1 MSSASP
7 ESNRPNA
14 GRPGRK
20 RAARGSVSAARAGT
34 VAARKQWGIGL
45 AAAFVAAVAM
55 YFGTLAPLERQTL
68 DWRAANFDRASPGP
82 SDKIAL
88 AAIDDR
94 AIEQIG
100 RWPWSREKLAAIIDE
115 LARVGAKVVALDILL
130 DDEQVDGPAVD
141 GPGADE
147 QLAQAIRKH
156 GNVVVPTNFR
166 FAAEDASESARAE
179 RIKGFLA
186 EHPELVA
193 DWRKPGVLKDAAER
207 LARATLAA
215 NAEEDAVFRLR
226 ERFERSLRRA
236 VALSML
242 TGSSSFGDTAGRRFD
257 GIDARSASTPVLPL
271 ASVAA
276 MTANVTFNVY
286 DGDSGVRRLPIAVRT
301 DDRWWP
307 SLGFAAALRFYDQR
321 ADSTTI
327 TERGLRLNLSPKVS
341 RELVTHTDT
350 VSGTQRPGLTVV
362 SWPRGRPSTTDRSRL
377 DAGWQWQFF
386 DAERARHA
394 EVSCG
399 AIYQLSELRETVEA
413 NAWLARTRI
422 NQLYGAQ
429 ARVQTLSPED
439 RTELLAS
446 LASNADRAAL
456 SILQKAAAEAKVWIE
471 FQLDGTELGKL
482 PQEDQDL
489 IANFRAAEKGLPE
502 LVRSLAT
509 QRAAIASLETTLRER
524 LGGRIVFVG
533 FTFTGANADFVA
545 TSIDP
550 KTPGVHLHMAVA
562 NSILQDFNRV
572 YGPFWLDLLAV
583 ALLGTLGTLVATRM
597 GVVGAPLAT
606 VGIVAGWAVFAGAVL
621 FDQQRLIVSVAGP
634 GAAALGSSLAVLLH
648 RLFVEQRTRRKTEER
663 FKSYVS
669 PKVVD
674 ILVNNP
680 DLDSM
685 QPQRRELSILFT
697 DIAGFTTIAE
707 RLGSQKTAEV
717 LRLYLGPM
725 TETLQSFEGTLDKYI
740 GDAIV
745 AFWGAPIE
753 TERHAELSCRAALAM
768 LTKLDELNASG
779 AFGEG
784 LTLGMRVGVATGEV
798 MVGDFG
804 NPPRNSSYTV
814 LGDTANLASRLEGA
828 NKAFNSRILTTG
840 ITRAAVL
847 ASAPADVAG
856 WLWRP
861 IGRINVKGKNEA
873 VEMWELIG
881 TLRPKGDR
889 TEEHVRACAR
899 LVDAYVAGDVGAAA
913 AALDDL
919 EAAFGPD
926 AFTHLYREGL
936 QLIRDGGAAPGTLIL
951 TEK

>member
-1 MSSASP
+1 M
-7 ESNRPNA
+7 
-14 GRPGRK
+14 
-20 RAARGSVSAARAGT
+20 
-34 VAARKQWGIGL
+34 AARKQWGIGL

-55 YFGTLAPLERQTL
+55 YFGTLAPLERQTF
-68 DWRAANFDRASPGP
+68 DWRAATFDRASPGP

-100 RWPWSREKLAAIIDE
+100 RWPWSREKLGAIIDE

-130 DDEQVDGPAVD
+130 DDEQIDGPAVA

-147 QLAQAIRKH
+147 QLAEAIRRH

-166 FAAEDASESARAE
+166 FAAEDGSESARAE
-179 RIKGFLA
+179 RIRGFLA

-193 DWRKPGVLKDAAER
+193 EWRKPGVLRDAAER
-207 LARATLAA
+207 LARATLTT

-242 TGSSSFGDTAGRRFD
+242 TGSSSFGDAAGLRFD

-307 SLGFAAALRFYDQR
+307 SLGFAAALRFYDRR

-327 TERGLRLNLSPKVS
+327 TERGLRLNLSPEVS
-341 RELVTHTDT
+341 RELITHSDT
-350 VSGTQRPGLTVV
+350 VGGTQRPGLTLV

-386 DAERARHA
+386 DSERARHA

-399 AIYQLSELRETVEA
+399 AIYQLSELREKVEA
-413 NAWLARTRI
+413 NSQLAKTRI
-422 NQLYGAQ
+422 NQLYGPG
-429 ARVQTLSPED
+429 ARVQTISAED

-446 LASNADRAAL
+446 LDRNADKAAML
-456 SILQKAAAEAKVWIE
+456 ILQKAADEAKVWID
-471 FQLDGTELGKL
+471 FQLDGTELAKL
-482 PQEDQDL
+482 PKDDQDL
-489 IANFRAAEKGLPE
+489 VANFRAAERGLPE

-509 QRAAIASLETTLRER
+509 QRASIASLEATLRER

-572 YGPFWLDLLAV
+572 YGPLWLDLLAA
-583 ALLGTLGTLVATRM
+583 ALLGILGTLVATRM

-828 NKAFNSRILTTG
+828 NKAFNSRFLTTG

-899 LVDAYVAGDVGAAA
+899 LVDAYVAGDVDAAA
-913 AALDDL
+913 TALEDL
-919 EAAFGPD
+919 ESAFGPD

-936 QLIRDGGAAPGTLIL
+936 QLIRDGHAAPGTLIL